1 MMRNI
6 PFSEVEVMR
15 SITIQDIMTMIAGI
29 LVNHQVY
36 KQVK

>member
-1 MMRNI
+1 
-6 PFSEVEVMR
+6 MR
-15 SITIQDIMTMIAGI
+15 SITIQDIMTMVAGI